1 LEVAELEVV
10 IFQELIQRVLNQPVE
25 LEVAEM
31 ELLALVVYQEHQHLS

>member
-1 LEVAELEVV
+1 MEVAELEVV

-31 ELLALVVYQEHQHLS
+31 ELLALVVYQEHVE

>member
-1 LEVAELEVV
+1 MEVVELEVV